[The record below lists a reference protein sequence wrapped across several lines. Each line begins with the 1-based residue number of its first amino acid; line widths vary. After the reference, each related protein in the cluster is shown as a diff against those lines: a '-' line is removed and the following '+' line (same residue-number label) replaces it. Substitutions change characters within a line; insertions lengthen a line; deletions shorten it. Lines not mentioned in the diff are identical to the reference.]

1 MRLFGVRYDT
11 VSTYSVEQAREHF
24 AGLKLTGR
32 ALAIGADIKAELARR
47 LEFLCDVGLGYL
59 ALHRAASTL
68 SGGEM
73 QRLRLAAQL
82 GAGLTGALYVLDE
95 PTIGLHPKDTQRLLG
110 NLRRLVDLGSTVLV
124 VEHDADTVRAADHLI
139 DLGPGGGS
147 TGGRIMAAGTP
158 KEVLANPDSPTGRVL
173 STAPALRTPLTAKPE
188 RWLSLKG
195 ASEHNLKN
203 VDLELPL
210 GRLSVVAGVSG
221 SGKSTLIRR
230 VLLRALRKALEL
242 STDEPGEH
250 QALTGYDSVKRAVS
264 VDQSPIGRTP
274 RSVPA
279 TFLGIWDPIR
289 RLFAATADAQVAGF
303 DATRF
308 SFNSNGGG
316 RCEACK
322 GMGVITH
329 EMSFLPDVVQACPTC
344 QGRRFEPRTLSVRY
358 RGLSIADVLALSAE
372 KAAEAFAAHPKIA
385 QPLQTLCD
393 LGTGYITLG
402 QGSHTLSGGEAQ
414 RLKLADE
421 LTASARHEPTLYVLD
436 EPTTGLHLSDVA
448 RLMTVLDRLVA
459 RGDTL
464 VIVEHHPWV
473 IAGAD
478 HIVELGPGGGASG
491 GRKVAEG
498 SPKHLRKLKTAT
510 ADVLRELV

>member
-1 MRLFGVRYDT
+1 
-11 VSTYSVEQAREHF
+11 
-24 AGLKLTGR
+24 
-32 ALAIGADIKAELARR
+32 
-47 LEFLCDVGLGYL
+47 
-59 ALHRAASTL
+59 
-68 SGGEM
+68 
-73 QRLRLAAQL
+73 
-82 GAGLTGALYVLDE
+82 
-95 PTIGLHPKDTQRLLG
+95 LLG

-147 TGGRIMAAGTP
+147 TGGRIMAAGAP
-158 KEVLANPDSPTGRVL
+158 KQVLASPDSPTGRVL
-173 STAPALRTPLTAKPE
+173 STAPALRTPIAAKPE
-188 RWLSLKG
+188 RWLTLEG
-195 ASEHNLKN
+195 ATEHNLQN
-203 VDLELPL
+203 VDLALPL
-210 GRLSVVAGVSG
+210 GRLSVIAGVSG
-221 SGKSTLIRR
+221 SGKSTLVRR
-230 VLLRALRKALEL
+230 VLLPALRRALGL
-242 STDEPGEH
+242 SSDEPGAH
-250 QALTGYDSVKRAVS
+250 RALSGHDSIKRAVS

-289 RLFAATADAQVAGF
+289 RLFAASADAQIAGF

-316 RCEACK
+316 RCEACN

-329 EMSFLPDVVQACPTC
+329 EMSFLPDVVQACPSC
-344 QGRRFEPRTLSVRY
+344 QGQRFEPRTLTVRY
-358 RGLSIADVLALSAE
+358 RGLSIADVLALPASR
-372 KAAEAFAAHPKIA
+372 AAEVFAAHPKIA

-393 LGTGYITLG
+393 LGTGYVTLG

-491 GRKVAEG
+491 GKKVAEG
-498 SPKHLRKLKTAT
+498 SPKELMKMKTAT
-510 ADVLRELV
+510 AEVLRELR